1 MTRHQGGKKAS
12 STTGKVCQCYMGD
25 SQIRTKIQKALH
37 GKKKLPENRKEMSSR
52 KPISGKV
59 FT

>member
-1 MTRHQGGKKAS
+1 MSKRLAALQ
-12 STTGKVCQCYMGD
+12 VCQCYMGD
-25 SQIRTKIQKALH
+25 SQIRTKIQKALR